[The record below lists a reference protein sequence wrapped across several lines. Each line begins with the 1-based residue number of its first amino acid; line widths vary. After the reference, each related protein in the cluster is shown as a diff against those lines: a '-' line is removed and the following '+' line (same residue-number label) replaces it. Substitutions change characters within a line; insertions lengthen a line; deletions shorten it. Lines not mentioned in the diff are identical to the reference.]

1 MKKITMPVAIVLSV
15 CIVAVS
21 SLTMFFCSLID
32 RQEERR
38 HAMIMQASKD
48 ATAILSDHHYQGRT
62 TSGEETHGN
71 YYAAGFD
78 VIYNKMQS
86 VK

>member
-1 MKKITMPVAIVLSV
+1 MKKITMPVAIVISV
-15 CIVAVS
+15 CVVSVS
-21 SLTMFFCSLID
+21 SLAMFFCSLID

-48 ATAILSDHHYQGRT
+48 ATAILSDHHFPDGTLQGKQ
-62 TSGEETHGN
+62 THGD